1 MMKEFTVFNK
11 KVSINEELVKQHE
24 SVTHMNFSDETA
36 EYLLVGSGLTNSSV
50 EEITKA
56 LEEGIAEEIE
66 AYGLVPQLNK
76 KVEE

>member
-1 MMKEFTVFNK
+1 MREYTVFNK

-50 EEITKA
+50 EELAKA
-56 LEEGIAEEIE
+56 IEEGIIEEIE
-66 AYGLVPQLNK
+66 AYGVTPLLYK